1 MSTTPDGGAF
11 PASARALV
19 LVDWYWGGHHPT
31 YFAHFALAL
40 ERLGIRVLGLCPQ
53 PEEARR
59 MVAELRAGRAPV
71 ATIPMTAEFE
81 QIPAVSR
88 GRWLPSRLY
97 AVRQTVQRFRGIER
111 YVRRWQAR
119 TGITNCQIFY
129 SCMYEWDFDRFKYAT
144 HFLALPWS
152 GLYIRPATVRNGSAV
167 FDERRVTPQ
176 VDRISNDKRLKGLAI
191 LDEGI
196 REAFERRVGR
206 PVVVFPDFT
215 DERLPAS
222 GKPAQLAQ
230 RLRAFAGNRPIVGM
244 FGHLQRSKGLTTF
257 CAAAQNP
264 ALAGM
269 CFAIV
274 GEIDWL
280 DFTPDE
286 RHRLQKCLAE
296 SPNVWA
302 HLARVPDEPQLNAL
316 MAQCAV
322 LFASYINFPH
332 SSNILSKAAVLHK
345 PIVVSDRLLMAE
357 RVRRFRLGEVVPQ
370 DDPDAVC
377 AAILKIVQDV
387 DRWVA
392 THQPGWESYRQEH
405 SFEALESAFARM
417 VSPARRPLERA

>member
-1 MSTTPDGGAF
+1 V
-11 PASARALV
+11 V

-40 ERLGIRVLGLCPQ
+40 EHLGIRVLGLCPQ

-59 MVAELRAGRAPV
+59 MVSELRAGAV
-71 ATIPMTAEFE
+71 GSAQSGSATHFE
-81 QIPAVSR
+81 QLPEVSR

-97 AVRQTVQRFRGIER
+97 AVKQTIKRFRSIDG
-111 YVRRWQAR
+111 YVRGWQAR
-119 TGITNCQIFY
+119 TGIMDCQIFY
-129 SCMYEWDFDRFKYAT
+129 SCMYEWDFDYFKYAKP
-144 HFLALPWS
+144 FLALPWS
-152 GLYIRPATVRNGSAV
+152 GLYIRPATVRNGSAF

-176 VDRISNDKRLKGLAI
+176 VDRISDDDRLKGLAI

-196 REAFERRVGR
+196 REAFERRVRR
-206 PVVVFPDFT
+206 PTVVFPDFT

-222 GKPAQLAQ
+222 GEPSQLAQ

-257 CAAAQNP
+257 CAAAQN
-264 ALAGM
+264 AMLAGL

-280 DFTPDE
+280 DFTADE
-286 RHRLQKCLAE
+286 RHALQKCLAE
-296 SPNVWA
+296 SPNVWT
-302 HLARVPDEPQLNAL
+302 HLARVPEEPQLNAL
-316 MAQCAV
+316 IAECAV

-332 SSNILSKAAVLHK
+332 SSNILTKAAVLRK
-345 PIVVSDRLLMAE
+345 PIVVSDGLLMAE

-377 AAILKIVQDV
+377 TAILKIVQDV
-387 DRWVA
+387 DRWIE
-392 THQPGWESYRQEH
+392 TRQPAWESYRQEH
-405 SFEALESAFARM
+405 SFRALESAFARM
-417 VSPARRPLERA
+417 VSPAR

>member
-1 MSTTPDGGAF
+1 MSTASDGRAF
-11 PASARALV
+11 PAPGRALV

-31 YFAHFALAL
+31 YFAHFALAV
-40 ERLGIRVLGLCPQ
+40 EHLGIRVLGLCPQ
-53 PEEARR
+53 PEEAQR
-59 MVAELRAGRAPV
+59 MVSELRAETFPPA
-71 ATIPMTAEFE
+71 ATTRTVTEFE
-81 QIPAVSR
+81 QVPEISR

-97 AVRQTVQRFRGIER
+97 AARQTIKRFRSIDR
-111 YVRRWQAR
+111 YVRRWQGH
-119 TGITNCQIFY
+119 TGITDCQIFY
-129 SCMYEWDFDRFKYAT
+129 SCMYEWDFDYFNYAKP
-144 HFLALPWS
+144 FLSLPWS
-152 GLYIRPATVRNGSAV
+152 GLYIRPATVRNGAAV

-196 REAFERRVGR
+196 REAFERRVRR

-222 GKPAQLAQ
+222 REPSQLAQ
-230 RLRAFAGNRPIVGM
+230 RLRAFAGNRPVVGM

-257 CAAAQNP
+257 CAAAQN
-264 ALAGM
+264 AMLAGL
-269 CFAIV
+269 CFAVV

-280 DFTPDE
+280 DFTPAE

-302 HLARVPDEPQLNAL
+302 HLARVPEEPQLNAL
-316 MAQCAV
+316 IAQCAL

-332 SSNILSKAAVLHK
+332 SSNILTKAAVLRK

-370 DDPDAVC
+370 DNPDAVS

-387 DRWVA
+387 DRWIG
-392 THQPGWESYRQEH
+392 THQPDWDSYRQEH
-405 SFEALESAFARM
+405 SFQALESAFARV
-417 VSPARRPLERA
+417 VSPA

>member
-1 MSTTPDGGAF
+1 MSTASDGGAF
-11 PASARALV
+11 PAPGRALA

-40 ERLGIRVLGLCPQ
+40 EHLGIRVLGLCPQ

-59 MVAELRAGRAPV
+59 MVSELRAADATAPT
-71 ATIPMTAEFE
+71 ATIPITTEFE

-88 GRWLPSRLY
+88 GRWLPSRFY
-97 AVRQTVQRFRGIER
+97 AVKQTVKRFRSIDR
-111 YVRRWQAR
+111 YVHRWQAR
-119 TGITNCQIFY
+119 TGITDCQIFY
-129 SCMYEWDFDRFKYAT
+129 SCMYEWDFDYFKYVKP
-144 HFLALPWS
+144 FLALPWS
-152 GLYIRPATVRNGSAV
+152 GLYIRPATVRNGAAV

-176 VDRISNDKRLKGLAI
+176 VDRIYNDKRLRGLAI

-196 REAFERRVGR
+196 REAFERQIRR

-215 DERLPAS
+215 DERLPDS
-222 GKPAQLAQ
+222 HEPAQLAR
-230 RLRAFAGNRPIVGM
+230 RLRAFAGDRPVVGI

-257 CAAAQNP
+257 CAAAQN
-264 ALAGM
+264 ATLAGL

-296 SPNVWA
+296 APNVWT
-302 HLARVPDEPQLNAL
+302 HLARVPEEPQLNAL
-316 MAQCAV
+316 IAECAA

-332 SSNILSKAAVLHK
+332 SSNILTKAAVLHK
-345 PIVVSDRLLMAE
+345 PIVVSDGLLMAE

-370 DDPDAVC
+370 DDPEAVS
-377 AAILKIVQDV
+377 AAILSIVQDV
-387 DRWVA
+387 DRWTR
-392 THQPGWESYRQEH
+392 THRPAWDSYRQEH
-405 SFEALESAFARM
+405 SFAALESAFARV
-417 VSPARRPLERA
+417 VSPA